1 MSLKDLCASRSAEE
15 FPNQPLTLK
24 PRSSRRVR
32 RRLLQLF
39 PALLVLFAVAAQ
51 AQRYTNIVVFGDSL
65 SDTGNDLVLFEAQ
78 GIPLPTPITDYTL
91 GRFTDGTDTF
101 PAATP
106 TYKGVWIEQLAAALP
121 KTPSVLSSR
130 LYPGVGTNFAYGF
143 ANTFGGTTQFTPT
156 TVYVHNVGLQIN
168 EYLATH
174 PRIDEHTLFVVWAG
188 ANNID
193 EAIGEPNAEQLIVA
207 GALAQIGN
215 IQRLINAGATQFL
228 VPNLPDLGL
237 VPRVNSVPGES
248 PAFNQATVLYNETLD
263 AGVSLLPLFNFGRHV
278 TIQKLDVYSL
288 LNTIVA
294 DPVTFGFTDVTNS
307 SQGLPLVL
315 PASPDDY
322 LFWDG
327 LHPTTHG
334 HFWVA
339 QAALR
344 AIEPNGCLVLEA
356 PGEYVGS
363 SAQGCR

>member
-1 MSLKDLCASRSAEE
+1 MS
-15 FPNQPLTLK
+15 
-24 PRSSRRVR
+24 
-32 RRLLQLF
+32 RRLLQVF
-39 PALLVLFAVAAQ
+39 PAFLVLLAAAAQ
-51 AQRYTNIVVFGDSL
+51 VQRYTNIVVFGDSL

-91 GRFTDGTDTF
+91 GSFTDGTDTF
-101 PAATP
+101 PAATG
-106 TYKGVWIEQLAAALP
+106 TYKGVWIQQLAAVLP
-121 KTPSVLSSR
+121 NHPLVLSSR

-215 IQRLINAGATQFL
+215 VQRLINAGATQFL

-263 AGVSLLPLFNFGRHV
+263 AGVSLLPLFNFARHV

-294 DPVTFGFTDVTNS
+294 DPVTFGFKDVTNS
-307 SQGLPLVL
+307 SQGVPLA
-315 PASPDDY
+315 PPITPDDF

-356 PGEYVGS
+356 PGEYAGS
-363 SAQGCR
+363 PAQGCR